1 MFWLH
6 WDYCDELKV
15 KSLFYLIIWII
26 STCYMASDILPFCF
40 FPVWSETTLQV
51 SRADG
56 VCWLRACCLWAEK
69 VSGWVW
75 VDFTPL
81 TIPWGFSH
89 HHHQQRQAQFSS
101 STCMEIAK
109 ADQNARRKLPVKCG
123 RKFFSK
129 TCSYCVGWY
138 MPKFIELLKCFFVV
152 VFS

>member
-1 MFWLH
+1 MCLSVTP
-6 WDYCDELKV
+6 YCCLYYFTISTGPTYQCLLNKV
-15 KSLFYLIIWII
+15 DLIWSFDVLTSLRLLWWTESLFYLIIWII
-26 STCYMASDILPFCF
+26 STCYMASDILPFFCF

-51 SRADG
+51 CRADG

-101 STCMEIAK
+101 STCMEIVK
-109 ADQNARRKLPVKCG
+109 ADETLVENCQ
-123 RKFFSK
+123 
-129 TCSYCVGWY
+129 
-138 MPKFIELLKCFFVV
+138 
-152 VFS
+152 